1 MSAWFLSWVCFQ
13 GFLISITTGILSI
26 NQTKPFRISKQ
37 TNKQEMLWKFDII
50 NSKTE
55 VCCIKLH
62 KKIPIILISC
72 FKYSI
77 IAKNETFYQILSLY

>member
-1 MSAWFLSWVCFQ
+1 
-13 GFLISITTGILSI
+13 
-26 NQTKPFRISKQ
+26 
-37 TNKQEMLWKFDII
+37 MLWKFDII

-77 IAKNETFYQILSLY
+77 IAKNETFYQILSLYQIKVSRCIEMCVNHIKELLIMRKFANVSGKN